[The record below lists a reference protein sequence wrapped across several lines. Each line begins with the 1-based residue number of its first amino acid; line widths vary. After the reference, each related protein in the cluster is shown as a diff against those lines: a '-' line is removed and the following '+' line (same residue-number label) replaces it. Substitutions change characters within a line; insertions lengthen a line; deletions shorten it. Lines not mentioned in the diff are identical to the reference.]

1 MSHREDYL
9 EGEDMPFGKGSGM
22 FGEGGGPF
30 DEDDEESLS
39 KTDMKLASI

>member
-22 FGEGGGPF
+22 FGEGGGLF
-30 DEDDEESLS
+30 DEDEESLS